1 MLIFWEK
8 WLEILKKRIHFLFNF
23 SKTSFELKVKHDLC
37 VVLLHNMLLIMSNVV
52 RGYQIISDR
61 QQRNQGF
68 RKWQFYLWQIFT
80 NVKKWEKMDQSLLF
94 RRSTNT
100 FDIGTDQSDHQS
112 ISAVSLNSLSSL
124 GILLVVSQQ
133 SLHYSLSILH

>member
-8 WLEILKKRIHFLFNF
+8 WLEILNKRIHFLFNS
-23 SKTSFELKVKHDLC
+23 SKTSFELKVKHNLC

-68 RKWQFYLWQIFT
+68 RKRQFYLWQIFT
-80 NVKKWEKMDQSLLF
+80 NVKKWEKMNQTLLF
-94 RRSTNT
+94 RRFTKT
-100 FDIGTDQSDHQS
+100 FDVGTDQSGCVCTIEWAIIWKNFAHWTGD
-112 ISAVSLNSLSSL
+112 VC
-124 GILLVVSQQ
+124 ILV
-133 SLHYSLSILH
+133 

>member
-8 WLEILKKRIHFLFNF
+8 WLEILKKRIHFLFNS
-23 SKTSFELKVKHDLC
+23 SKTSFELKVKHNLC

-68 RKWQFYLWQIFT
+68 RKWQFYL
-80 NVKKWEKMDQSLLF
+80 
-94 RRSTNT
+94 
-100 FDIGTDQSDHQS
+100 
-112 ISAVSLNSLSSL
+112 
-124 GILLVVSQQ
+124 
-133 SLHYSLSILH
+133 